1 MIIFFKFSLFF
12 GLFQISGLIPSLLD
26 LVQLYLVD
34 LVQLYLVDLVQ
45 RLWPAGR
52 SVAEEV
58 DLVQHMELDLV
69 QLSVTGQVQA
79 GRRAVRRQAG

>member
-34 LVQLYLVDLVQ
+34 LVQ

-52 SVAEEV
+52 SVAEVV

>member
-1 MIIFFKFSLFF
+1 M
-12 GLFQISGLIPSLLD
+12 D

-34 LVQLYLVDLVQ
+34 QVQ

>member
-34 LVQLYLVDLVQ
+34 LVQ

-52 SVAEEV
+52 SMAEVV

-69 QLSVTGQVQA
+69 QLSVIGQVQA

>member
-1 MIIFFKFSLFF
+1 MAEVVDLV
-12 GLFQISGLIPSLLD
+12 QHMELD
-26 LVQLYLVD
+26 LVQHMEL
-34 LVQLYLVDLVQ
+34 
-45 RLWPAGR
+45 
-52 SVAEEV
+52 

>member
-1 MIIFFKFSLFF
+1 M
-12 GLFQISGLIPSLLD
+12 
-26 LVQLYLVD
+26 D

-52 SVAEEV
+52 SMAEVVDLVQHMELDLV
-58 DLVQHMELDLV
+58 QHMELDLVQHMELDLV

-79 GRRAVRRQAG
+79 GLRAVRRQAG